1 VFGGATGRALAGLL
15 VATAIAVA
23 ARRLHALSPSGALA
37 AVAVGTASLAAGW
50 GWGVLLIAFFVSS
63 IALSRFR
70 AAAKA
75 RRTAAVV
82 EKGGER
88 DAVQVLA
95 NGGLFA
101 VGALA
106 SLASPW
112 PGWPVLALGALATA
126 AADTWATEV
135 GTLAAG
141 PPCSIRSFRPVT
153 PGTSGGVTLL
163 GTGAALAGAAS
174 VALLAGALGWGPGV
188 AAAAAAGGF
197 AGAMADSLLGAT
209 VQARRWCDRCALAT
223 ERSTHD
229 CGERTRAAGGLRW
242 LDNDGVNVASALVGG
257 LAALAVAP

>member
-50 GWGVLLIAFFVSS
+50 GWGALLIAFFVSS
-63 IALSRFR
+63 TALSRFR

-75 RRTAAVV
+75 RRIAAVV

-141 PPCSIRSFRPVT
+141 PPRSIRSFRPVA

-163 GTGAALAGAAS
+163 GTGAALAGAAA
-174 VALLAGALGWGPGV
+174 VALLAGAFGWGAGV

-197 AGAMADSLLGAT
+197 AGATADSLLGAT

-229 CGERTRAAGGLRW
+229 CGERTRPAGGLRR
-242 LDNDGVNVASALVGG
+242 LDNDGVNVASALVGA
-257 LAALAVAP
+257 LVALAVAP